1 MSVPCIHELRNL
13 FLTAIRAVRA
23 AACERAADL
32 IPDRARDIAGE
43 GQAFFF
49 IKGAFRRDR
58 GEKCLC
64 IRVLRICVDS
74 LGGVEL
80 HDTSQIHDHDPVAD
94 VFDDAEVMGDENIS
108 QVKLLLQAAEEVDDL
123 CLDRNVQSGY
133 RSSQTMIFG
142 SMERARAM
150 FTRCLWPPE
159 NSWG

>member
-1 MSVPCIHELRNL
+1 MSVAGVHKLWNF
-13 FLTAIRAVRA
+13 FLTALRAVRA
-23 AACERAADL
+23 AACERAAYL
-32 IPDRARDIAGE
+32 IPDGARNIAGE

-58 GEKCLC
+58 GEQRLSV
-64 IRVLRICVDS
+64 RVLRICVDS
-74 LGGVEL
+74 LRSVEL

-94 VFDDAEVMGDENIS
+94 VLDDAEVMGDENIS

-123 CLDRNVQSGY
+123 CLSSADTG
-133 RSSQTMIFG
+133 SSQTMIFG